1 MWLSIRKRLT
11 ARGTKSGFTAFRR
24 HSAIRWRGVE
34 FRSDFCCLFLIVFNN
49 LKYLAT
55 RAEQLPSL
63 GKQPGVL
70 GEVGDELPHVVTL
83 HLEAQGPDG
92 TSSLPVL
99 PTVEVGGFLRANRQL
114 GGDPRQATARE
125 GLDLLQGG
133 VDLADGTVRT
143 GVNATDAPQAR
154 EVCQHKAQI
163 SARLAL
169 TRGKLRAS

>member
-1 MWLSIRKRLT
+1 LRSGLRRVCRRGRITDKSGFSNIGRWMWLSIRKRLT

-49 LKYLAT
+49 LKHRAS

-83 HLEAQGPDG
+83 HLEAQGPD
-92 TSSLPVL
+92 
-99 PTVEVGGFLRANRQL
+99 
-114 GGDPRQATARE
+114 
-125 GLDLLQGG
+125 
-133 VDLADGTVRT
+133 
-143 GVNATDAPQAR
+143 
-154 EVCQHKAQI
+154 
-163 SARLAL
+163 
-169 TRGKLRAS
+169 